1 MFHQTK
7 KVIDETKM
15 TEKMI
20 IDCHV
25 HLNHYEGGEYLS
37 LESRIDKLLKTMEA
51 NNVNHSIILSS
62 YKVNK
67 DRPSTQK
74 VIEATEKH
82 NNKLSVVAGFSIDAH
97 NDDDFRDC
105 RKWLKDGL
113 IRGMKLYCGYEH
125 YYPYDKRYQRV
136 YDLCIEF
143 GVPVMIHAGDT
154 FSSKGKL
161 RFSHPL
167 NIDEVAV
174 DNPELKII
182 ICHLGNPW
190 IHDCEEVIYK
200 NKNVYADISGLVLG
214 KFSDYYENL
223 MVDKVTEL
231 LNYAGEPRYLLY
243 GTDWPISS
251 MESYLNFAAK
261 LKLTPDSCELLMY
274 RNAQELFK
282 I

>member
-1 MFHQTK
+1 
-7 KVIDETKM
+7 
-15 TEKMI
+15 MI

-25 HLNHYEGGEYLS
+25 HLNHYEGTKYLP
-37 LESRIDKLLKTMEA
+37 LEERLEMLLRTMQA
-51 NNVNHSIILSS
+51 SNVDYSVILSS
-62 YKVNK
+62 YTVSPN
-67 DRPSTQK
+67 RPSTEQL
-74 VIEATEKH
+74 IEVTRNH
-82 NNKLSVVAGFSIDAH
+82 DNLGIVAGFSIDNH
-97 NDDDFRDC
+97 TDDDFQNC

-113 IRGMKLYCGYEH
+113 IKGMKLYCGYEH

-143 GVPVMIHAGDT
+143 GVPVMIHTGDT
-154 FSSKGKL
+154 FSSTGKL

-167 NIDEVAV
+167 NIDEIAV

-190 IHDCEEVIYK
+190 IQDCEEVIYK

-214 KFSDYYENL
+214 DFTHYYEEF
-223 MVDKVTEL
+223 MVDKVAEF

-243 GTDWPISS
+243 GSDWPISN
-251 MESYLNFAAK
+251 MESYLNFVAK
-261 LKLTPDSCELLMY
+261 LELTSHSREQLMY
-274 RNAQELFK
+274 RNAKALFK